1 MGSGDGLI
9 AHGFTAVFAGSLS
22 DTVGRA
28 GRRAQHGDDLRSVS
42 LGRGHNVIV
51 LGLAAVAALIDG
63 VALLGAGRFH
73 NGVLHEIV
81 FERRVKGLPVLTV
94 DHGLLLFAAARA
106 FLHIVGGFFAGG
118 FFHAG
123 GLVIVTE
130 SRNLLGF
137 AVAAARAGERLD
149 ALLIAGRLCG
159 DLFGVAVSKS
169 GADFGDFLVRIGSA
183 ADGAEAAD
191 AVGVCAVGVDELID
205 ERMLAGRGDLHGF
218 LRIVADGAFLM
229 LLARRAAR
237 RLVAGERDPRELM
250 TRCRDHFGLGFL
262 ADGADERHFARFGAG
277 GSLGHFALV
286 PRMGSGDGLI
296 AVDRTVT
303 GGADELCHTGGRAGG
318 GLDDALDVRVVR
330 VERRGLVDLLIAVAA
345 HGAGV
350 RRISVVGVR
359 RGGENGTVLAVA
371 GLGLAADLA
380 RSRVLAGVVGDILAP
395 RMTGGGL
402 ADVARQL
409 FHVGRAADG
418 AGVFH
423 TFARFAGGVND
434 LAGVILVTDGGN
446 FDLLGLV
453 AAAALINGVAV
464 LGAAGGDD
472 FLLHGEVMS
481 ERGSQH
487 LRRTVRIFLA
497 ADGAEAA
504 DALRLGAGGVVDRL
518 LIVVLA
524 GRGQHAGDRLAT
536 AGADVGQTAVLCAG
550 RLDDL
555 GVFAGFGVRGGD
567 GCIVQISARTDEF
580 GNAVGGAGGRFQH
593 GFCILVRVVIRG
605 VSRDRQREH
614 HTHGKQNRQCTFYC
628 VHGFVLHKKVFSA
641 GKKADVRNTPPP
653 MGRTPRTEEIFCSAL
668 CFSR

>member
-1 MGSGDGLI
+1 
-9 AHGFTAVFAGSLS
+9 
-22 DTVGRA
+22 
-28 GRRAQHGDDLRSVS
+28 
-42 LGRGHNVIV
+42 
-51 LGLAAVAALIDG
+51 
-63 VALLGAGRFH
+63 
-73 NGVLHEIV
+73 
-81 FERRVKGLPVLTV
+81 
-94 DHGLLLFAAARA
+94 
-106 FLHIVGGFFAGG
+106 
-118 FFHAG
+118 
-123 GLVIVTE
+123 
-130 SRNLLGF
+130 
-137 AVAAARAGERLD
+137 
-149 ALLIAGRLCG
+149 
-159 DLFGVAVSKS
+159 
-169 GADFGDFLVRIGSA
+169 
-183 ADGAEAAD
+183 
-191 AVGVCAVGVDELID
+191 
-205 ERMLAGRGDLHGF
+205 
-218 LRIVADGAFLM
+218 
-229 LLARRAAR
+229 
-237 RLVAGERDPRELM
+237 
-250 TRCRDHFGLGFL
+250 
-262 ADGADERHFARFGAG
+262 
-277 GSLGHFALV
+277 
-286 PRMGSGDGLI
+286 MGSGDGLI
-296 AVDRTVT
+296 AVDRAVT

-330 VERRGLVDLLIAVAA
+330 VERGGFVDLLIAVAA

-359 RGGENGTVLAVA
+359 RGGENGIVRAVA

-409 FHVGRAADG
+409 FHAGRATDG
-418 AGVFH
+418 TGVFH

-434 LAGVILVTDGGN
+434 LAVVPLVTDGGN
-446 FDLLGLV
+446 FDLLGFV

-481 ERGSQH
+481 ELGSQH

-504 DALRLGAGGVVDRL
+504 DALRIGAGGVVDRL

>member
-1 MGSGDGLI
+1 MS
-9 AHGFTAVFAGSLS
+9 A
-22 DTVGRA
+22 
-28 GRRAQHGDDLRSVS
+28 
-42 LGRGHNVIV
+42 GRGHNVIV
-51 LGLAAVAALIDG
+51 LGLAAAAALIDG
-63 VALLGAGRFH
+63 VAVLGAGRLH

-81 FERRVKGLPVLTV
+81 SERGLSGFAGDLGLP
-94 DHGLLLFAAARA
+94 DIAAARA

-137 AVAAARAGERLD
+137 DVAAAGAGERLD

-169 GADFGDFLVRIGSA
+169 GADFGDFLARFGHA

-205 ERMLAGRGDLHGF
+205 ERMLAGRGDHLRVF
-218 LRIVADGAFLM
+218 LVTAGQTLVM
-229 LLARRAAR
+229 TLARFAAGGFR
-237 RLVAGERDPRELM
+237 VGDEHEVVFERLNYL
-250 TRCRDHFGLGFL
+250 CLGRL

-277 GSLGHFALV
+277 GSLGHFAVVPLV
-286 PRMGSGDGLI
+286 GSGNGLI
-296 AVDRTVT
+296 AVDRAVT

-330 VERRGLVDLLIAVAA
+330 VERGGFVDLLIAVAA

-359 RGGENGTVLAVA
+359 RGGENGIVLAVA

-395 RMTGGGL
+395 RMTGGGFADL
-402 ADVARQL
+402 AQL
-409 FHVGRAADG
+409 FHAGRAADG

-434 LAGVILVTDGGN
+434 LAVVPLVTDGGN

-453 AAAALINGVAV
+453 AAAALINGVARF
-464 LGAAGGDD
+464 GAAGGDD

-504 DALRLGAGGVVDRL
+504 DALRIGAGGVVDRL

-524 GRGQHAGDRLAT
+524 GGGQHAGDRLAT

-641 GKKADVRNTPPP
+641 GEKADVRNTPPP